1 MGLSRPPV
9 GYLVLYFINMLVS
22 SNFIIPMLGPRK
34 FEENQ
39 KPPTP
44 EPKAKENHATPWD
57 RAVDATEQLHQR
69 KVRFL

>member
-1 MGLSRPPV
+1 
-9 GYLVLYFINMLVS
+9 
-22 SNFIIPMLGPRK
+22 MLGPRK